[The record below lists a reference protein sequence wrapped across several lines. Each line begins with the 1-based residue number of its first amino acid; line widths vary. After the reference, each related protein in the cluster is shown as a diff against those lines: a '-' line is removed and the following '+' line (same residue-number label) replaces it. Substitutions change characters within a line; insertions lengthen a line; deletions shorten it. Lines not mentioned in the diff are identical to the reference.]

1 MSTPSYLVLSP
12 CPFSLLLRLHFA
24 QILKDG
30 LVLAL
35 VVSEGNVSSHFNF
48 YLQQVTFEEASH
60 LPQELGNTV
69 IFSSNYPCLSGKPD
83 IIISSG
89 SCLR

>member
-1 MSTPSYLVLSP
+1 MVATSGATRRFLSP
-12 CPFSLLLRLHFA
+12 CPLSL
-24 QILKDG
+24 ILKDG
-30 LVLAL
+30 LALAL
-35 VVSEGNVSSHFNF
+35 GVSQWNVSSHFNF

-69 IFSSNYPCLSGKPD
+69 IFSSNYLCLGGKPD

-89 SCLR
+89 SCLG